1 MMTRRRHDENPFS
14 MEGQHIL
21 VTGAGSGIGRATAE
35 LASSLGASVALCD
48 INAESIEKTQSLCTG
63 SVEALCVDL
72 TDTSGVKNAVVSH
85 VQKFGRLTGIAHV
98 AGVPSIVPL
107 KMVDRERYDR
117 VSHINAYAGVQL
129 VQMLADRRIGDA
141 SSGAAAVLVSS
152 CYANVGSAA
161 NVCYAASKGAVQSIT
176 KALAIELA
184 PKGIRVNCVAP
195 GFVKSEM
202 MANTG
207 TMFDASHEEAIARM
221 MPLGIGVPSDVASM
235 IVCLLSPAA
244 QWCTGAIVP
253 VDGGFTAQ

>member
-1 MMTRRRHDENPFS
+1 MNNPFS
-14 MEGQHIL
+14 LAGQRIL
-21 VTGAGSGIGRATAE
+21 VTGAGSGIGCATAE
-35 LASSLGASVALCD
+35 LASTMGATVVLCD
-48 INAESIEKTQSLCTG
+48 INAEALSKTRELCQGET
-63 SVEALCVDL
+63 ELLCVDL
-72 TDTSGVKNAVVSH
+72 TDVDNLKLQVVDIVKRIG
-85 VQKFGRLTGIAHV
+85 KLTGVAHIAGIP
-98 AGVPSIVPL
+98 AIVPL

-129 VQMLADRRIGDA
+129 AQLLADRRIGDA
-141 SSGAAAVLVSS
+141 SAGVSVVLVSS

-207 TMFDASHEEAIARM
+207 TMFDASHEEEVARM
-221 MPLGIGVPSDVASM
+221 MPLGIGVPSDVAGM
-235 IVCLLSPAA
+235 IVCLLSPAGK
-244 QWCTGAIVP
+244 WCTGSVIA

>member
-1 MMTRRRHDENPFS
+1 MNNPFS
-14 MEGQHIL
+14 LAGQRIL

-35 LASSLGASVALCD
+35 LASTMGATVVLCD
-48 INAESIEKTQSLCTG
+48 INDEALSKTRELCQGET
-63 SVEALCVDL
+63 ELLCVDL
-72 TDTSGVKNAVVSH
+72 TDVDNLKLQVVDIVKRIG
-85 VQKFGRLTGIAHV
+85 KLTGVAHIAGIP
-98 AGVPSIVPL
+98 AIVPL

-129 VQMLADRRIGDA
+129 AQLLADRRIGDA
-141 SSGAAAVLVSS
+141 SVGASVVLVSS

-207 TMFDASHEEAIARM
+207 TMFDASHEEEVARM
-221 MPLGIGVPSDVASM
+221 MPLGIGVPSDVAGM
-235 IVCLLSPAA
+235 IVCLLSPAGK
-244 QWCTGAIVP
+244 WCTGSVIA

>member
-1 MMTRRRHDENPFS
+1 MENPFLLA
-14 MEGQHIL
+14 GQRIL
-21 VTGAGSGIGRATAE
+21 ITGAGSGIGRVTAE
-35 LASSLGASVALCD
+35 LASTMGATVVLCD
-48 INAESIEKTQSLCTG
+48 INAEALTKTKTLCPGET
-63 SVEALCVDL
+63 EILCVDL
-72 TDTSGVKNAVVSH
+72 TDVEALKAQVSEVVK
-85 VQKFGRLTGIAHV
+85 KIGKLTGVAHV
-98 AGVPSIVPL
+98 AGIPSIVPL
-107 KMVDRERYDR
+107 KMVDRDRYDR

-129 VQMLADRRIGDA
+129 AQLLADRRIGETANGA
-141 SSGAAAVLVSS
+141 SVVLVSS

-207 TMFDASHEEAIARM
+207 SMFDASHEDEVAKL
-221 MPLGIGVPSDVASM
+221 MPLGVGVPSDVAGM
-235 IVCLLSPAA
+235 ICCLLAPAGK
-244 QWCTGAIVP
+244 WCTGSIIA

>member
-1 MMTRRRHDENPFS
+1 MDNPFS
-14 MEGQHIL
+14 LSGQRVLI
-21 VTGAGSGIGRATAE
+21 TGAGSGIGRATAM
-35 LASSLGASVALCD
+35 LANTMGATVVLCD
-48 INAESIEKTQSLCTG
+48 INAEALAKTKTLCPGET
-63 SVEALCVDL
+63 EILCVDL
-72 TDTSGVKNAVVSH
+72 TDIEQLKAQVTEVTKKIGK
-85 VQKFGRLTGIAHV
+85 LTGIAHV
-98 AGVPSIVPL
+98 AGIPSIVPL

-129 VQMLADRRIGDA
+129 AQLLADRRIGDV
-141 SSGAAAVLVSS
+141 SSGASVVLVSS

-207 TMFDASHEEAIARM
+207 LMFDASHEEEVARL
-221 MPLGIGVPSDVASM
+221 MPLGIGVPSDVAGS
-235 IVCLLSPAA
+235 IVFLLSPAGK
-244 QWCTGAIVP
+244 WCTGTIFA

>member
-1 MMTRRRHDENPFS
+1 MNNPFS
-14 MEGQHIL
+14 LAGQRIL

-35 LASSLGASVALCD
+35 LASTMGATVVLCD
-48 INAESIEKTQSLCTG
+48 INDEALSKTRELCQGET
-63 SVEALCVDL
+63 ELLCVDL
-72 TDTSGVKNAVVSH
+72 TDVDNLKLQVVDIVKRIG
-85 VQKFGRLTGIAHV
+85 KLTGVAHIAGIP
-98 AGVPSIVPL
+98 AIVPL

-129 VQMLADRRIGDA
+129 AQLLADRRIGDA
-141 SSGAAAVLVSS
+141 SVGASVVLVSS

-184 PKGIRVNCVAP
+184 PKGIRVNCIAP

-207 TMFDASHEEAIARM
+207 TMFDASHEEEVARM
-221 MPLGIGVPSDVASM
+221 MPLGIGVPSDVAGM
-235 IVCLLSPAA
+235 IVCLLSPAGK
-244 QWCTGAIVP
+244 WCTGSVIA